1 MCVDKTHPCP
11 EFSFCIL
18 HTNLAELERVGM
30 QFRSNSMEQV
40 YFCTL
45 DLLVQ
50 CNSTHQTIEKLSH
63 DFLRHFSTLYIEI
76 SLCETWRKYVLV
88 CDRNHVWASGTETNI
103 KYRYRFLV
111 HTNIFFETLILLI
124 MHFMNMHPLHL
135 LSFHL

>member
-1 MCVDKTHPCP
+1 MAARRGFARRVATGARAREK
-11 EFSFCIL
+11 
-18 HTNLAELERVGM
+18 ELGE
-30 QFRSNSMEQV
+30 FRSNSMEQV

-88 CDRNHVWASGTETNI
+88 CDRNHI
-103 KYRYRFLV
+103 RLLV
-111 HTNIFFETLILLI
+111 IGNGNQYQVLVSIFVLIFFMKL
-124 MHFMNMHPLHL
+124 
-135 LSFHL
+135 

>member
-1 MCVDKTHPCP
+1 MLTQLEQSFKNRTGKRKRAPKVVDKTHPCP
-11 EFSFCIL
+11 EFSFCVL

-76 SLCETWRKYVLV
+76 SLCET
-88 CDRNHVWASGTETNI
+88 
-103 KYRYRFLV
+103 
-111 HTNIFFETLILLI
+111 
-124 MHFMNMHPLHL
+124 
-135 LSFHL
+135 